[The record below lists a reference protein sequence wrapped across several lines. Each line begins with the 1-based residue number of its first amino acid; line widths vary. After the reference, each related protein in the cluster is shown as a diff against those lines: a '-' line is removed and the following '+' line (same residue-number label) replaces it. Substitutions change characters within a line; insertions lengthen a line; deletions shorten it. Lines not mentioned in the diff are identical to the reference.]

1 VTDAQARP
9 LEIDKAGVHAI
20 RALPHEPRLD
30 ALLAGWSRAVEHGRM
45 WTLVGVLGA
54 ILDQEHRDS
63 WLRGAVSIGVTELL
77 AQGIKRKIRRERPAI
92 PGLPPLA
99 ATPSRFSFPSAHTAS
114 TAAAARAYGP
124 LTPHIPWKTLLVAMG
139 FSRPYLGVHY
149 PSDVLAGAALGSLIG
164 SLGRSRR
171 VRRLSAF

>member
-20 RALPHEPRLD
+20 RALPHDPRLD

-45 WTLVGVLGA
+45 WTGFGVLGA
-54 ILDQEHRDS
+54 ILDQEHRDA

-77 AQGIKRKIRRERPAI
+77 AQGIKRKIRRERPAM

-99 ATPSRFSFPSAHTAS
+99 AINEPATPA
-114 TAAAARAYGP
+114 
-124 LTPHIPWKTLLVAMG
+124 
-139 FSRPYLGVHY
+139 LGVRL
-149 PSDVLAGAALGSLIG
+149 SLAVADVQHLAGVGPDRKDRVDTQAGGYTHMTRPAS
-164 SLGRSRR
+164 GRRGPHR
-171 VRRLSAF
+171 